1 MINTIL
7 AYDEK
12 DVILGE
18 FFNLCAIKTKVAIND
33 GINLLEI
40 NSQSLN
46 EVTIHLRTEALN
58 SKPYLFITFTHGS
71 ESELLKNGSVPFLS
85 TTINEKGLKNS
96 LSYCF
101 ACHSGKELGHTL
113 IENGSLAFVG
123 YNKEVTVQKFF
134 DALDSFVE
142 CATCGLKY
150 FFNEMSLANSITLMK
165 EKYTDCV
172 DRFYSRDMIIASS
185 FMENRDALI
194 LLGNK
199 ELTINDFYV

>member
-7 AYDEK
+7 AYDER

-18 FFNLCAIKTKVAIND
+18 FFDLCAIKTKDSISD
-33 GINLLEI
+33 GVNLIEI

-46 EVTIHLRTEALN
+46 DLTIQFKTEALN
-58 SKPYLFITFTHGS
+58 SKPFLFITFTHGS
-71 ESELLKNGSVPFLS
+71 ESELLKSGSIPFLS

-101 ACHSGKELGHTL
+101 ACNSGKELGHTL
-113 IENGSLAFVG
+113 IENGALAFVG
-123 YNKEVTVQKFF
+123 YKEEVTVQKFF

-150 FFNEMSLANSITLMK
+150 FFSEMSLANSISLMK
-165 EKYTDCV
+165 EKYTDCM

-185 FMENRDALI
+185 FMENRDALV
-194 LLGNK
+194 LLGK
-199 ELTINDFYV
+199 KDLAIKDFYV